1 VDLKACTL
9 LGKGWKRTLNRI
21 LVYTVIAIL
30 LGTVTMV
37 APLALLEPEGLVTD
51 AESTPTV
58 PEFTVTVPE
67 ATEPSDQQRGSENG
81 ETLEGGDLPTEM
93 WTPPEPTPVEP
104 EPSEPVEPSEPS
116 SPEYVIT
123 VKTAENT
130 SDLSPI
136 GLMTIPS
143 FLVALGVFVYLRK
156 RIS

>member
-1 VDLKACTL
+1 MERSVNK
-9 LGKGWKRTLNRI
+9 I
-21 LVYTVIAIL
+21 LAYTVVAIL
-30 LGTVTMV
+30 LGIVTMV
-37 APLALLEPEGLVTD
+37 APLALLERGDSITD
-51 AESTPTV
+51 AEPTPTV

-67 ATEPSDQQRGSENG
+67 PTEPSDQQRDSENG
-81 ETLEGGDLPTEM
+81 GTLESGDLPTET
-93 WTPPEPTPVEP
+93 WTKPEPTPVEP
-104 EPSEPVEPSEPS
+104 EPSVPVEPSEPS

-156 RIS
+156 RMS